1 MVGRQWRRTLSEAPE
16 PDERDDGPWMKNH
29 PTRRVRLRFPDLIE
43 SEPPVGTMFLDAAL
57 DLLGR
62 ERFPKDWGMTAIW
75 KQQPFRAATS
85 DGPFYRYRPS
95 RDEGGRWTIQRAKTV
110 GGYNPDHLKQAED
123 IYRQV
128 ATQFRLGAEQGLFRA
143 QYARSDDTFKVV
155 NPARWSLGLI
165 GIFYTGFV
173 YRGRPS
179 DCRSRAPVLID
190 ANSYEAWLRHP
201 DSPSK
206 EMSPAALERLLTTLI
221 ECSNRNDI
229 KFTKKRLWR
238 LVSQIA
244 QEQQVTLAEHRFN
257 RSIWDA
263 SGMKPHHARAGKPT
277 REQKQALDRAEAE
290 VRTSIAQAI
299 QTRQQPP
306 AIHT

>member
-1 MVGRQWRRTLSEAPE
+1 
-16 PDERDDGPWMKNH
+16 MKNH